1 MHAYILTYIHT
12 RIHASMHACHTYV
25 HTFMPYIHTYVHSRV
40 SPHVQRP
47 NDLNDH
53 CQCCSAERGQSW
65 EESIQEAQGMS
76 MQGGKR
82 APKGSLTIAAAS
94 LSPTVGVA
102 GRKEILV
109 SHEQGS
115 TLAILCA
122 WVGDCDTAKYHLLH
136 LCVVI
141 TLCHRIQILC
151 LCSDTVDVCVCASE

>member
-1 MHAYILTYIHT
+1 MHTYIHT
-12 RIHASMHACHTYV
+12 YKDTRVYARVSYIRTYIHA
-25 HTFMPYIHTYVHSRV
+25 IHTYVHSRV

-53 CQCCSAERGQSW
+53 CQCCTAERGQSW

-76 MQGGKR
+76 LQGGKR

-102 GRKEILV
+102 GGKEILV

-122 WVGDCDTAKYHLLH
+122 WLGDCDTAKYHLLH